1 MKKGIL
7 LLAAIMSLTFVN
19 AENTNKSTSK
29 IGVTNRYND
38 AVTFIERDIQFHV
51 FLNGDFDFNTHYK
64 NTRYVD
70 YNGRRFKTN
79 KGVRIERDRRGRVRR
94 VGNTFINYDTRGN
107 VKRIGSI
114 YIDYRFG
121 KLSKV
126 GNLNIKYDRWNNPRF
141 YGNVRYND
149 HYEDDVYYNNGGV
162 DIDIN
167 IGSIFNYDDAYF
179 YKRDFRK
186 NYRKYR
192 EDKKFFYY
200 RALPNAKI
208 GKRGKLLKRRK
219 NKNYSK
225 KYHKKRIT
233 PEQKGR
239 SKRNR

>member
-7 LLAAIMSLTFVN
+7 LILAIMSLASVSAKNINTS
-19 AENTNKSTSK
+19 TNK
-29 IGVTNRYND
+29 VEAVNRYND

-51 FLNGDFDFNTHYK
+51 FLNGDFDFDTHYN
-64 NTRYVD
+64 NTRY
-70 YNGRRFKTN
+70 N
-79 KGVRIERDRRGRVRR
+79 GVRIERDRSGKVRR
-94 VGNTFINYDTRGN
+94 VGNAFINYDSRGN

-114 YIDYRFG
+114 YIDYRYG

-141 YGNVRYND
+141 YGNVRYNN
-149 HYEDDVYYNNGGV
+149 HYNDDVYYNNGGI

-167 IGSIFNYDDAYF
+167 IGSIFNYNDAYF

-200 RALPNAKI
+200 RAVPNAKT
-208 GKRGKLLKRRK
+208 GKRGKLIKRRK

-225 KYHKKRIT
+225 KYHKKRTT